1 MSRTTAIR
9 PLYVPWVV
17 VLRCVYVDLD
27 GTLIGAGGSLLRD
40 ADGAFSLLGVRAL
53 EACDRAGVEV
63 VIYSGRR
70 QQTVFYDARLMGIT
84 SYAFEAGAGVV
95 LDGELH
101 WLTGDLV
108 PRDGKTIFDQ
118 IAESGAPKLLLD
130 RYAGRLEY
138 HAPWH
143 EGREVSHLFR
153 GDVDAFEADALL
165 EAEGFGHLRLVDNGG
180 IHPVKPGIE
189 HLRAFH
195 LVPRAASKGRAVA
208 WHMRARGY
216 AREDCIAIGDSRE
229 DLGAAEAVSTFW
241 LVANGLERDPTIR
254 DALTANTRV
263 TAERNGPGVYEAVIT
278 ELAERR

>member
-1 MSRTTAIR
+1 
-9 PLYVPWVV
+9 
-17 VLRCVYVDLD
+17 VLRCIYVDLD
-27 GTLIGAGGSLLRD
+27 GTLMGAGGSLLRD
-40 ADGAFSLLGVRAL
+40 ADGAFSMLGVRAL

-70 QQTVFYDARLMGIT
+70 RQTVFYDARLMGIT

-118 IAESGAPKLLLD
+118 IEESGAPALLLEH
-130 RYAGRLEY
+130 YAGRLEY
-138 HAPWH
+138 HEPWH
-143 EGREVSHLFR
+143 RGREVSHLFR

-165 EAEGFGHLRLVDNGG
+165 ERSGHGDLRLVDNGG
-180 IHPVKPGIE
+180 IHPPVPAHAK
-189 HLRAFH
+189 AYH
-195 LVPRAASKGRAVA
+195 LVPREASKARAVA

-216 AREDCIAIGDSRE
+216 AREACIAIGDSRE
-229 DLGAAEAVSTFW
+229 DLGAAEVVSTFW
-241 LVANGLERDPTIR
+241 LVANGIERDPSLR
-254 DALTANTRV
+254 DALTANCRV

-278 ELAERR
+278 ELSERRA